1 MKHDFNTYQM
11 EVEGHRFWVAES
23 KILKGCV
30 GQGDDVSSAIQELE
44 ENEITWLDTAKEFRI
59 PIPPPQ

>member
-1 MKHDFNTYQM
+1 MKHDFSTCQM

-23 KILKGCV
+23 KTLKGCV

-44 ENEITWLDTAKEFRI
+44 ENEITWLDTAKEFNI
-59 PIPPPQ
+59 PIPPSQ

>member
-1 MKHDFNTYQM
+1 MKYDFSTYQM

-23 KILKGCV
+23 KTLNGCV
-30 GQGDDVSSAIQELE
+30 GQGDDVASAIQELE